1 MSQRGLQ
8 GDVRLTD
15 LEGGRVKVTANLSVA
30 EGAEGEYTWGIYE
43 FPIDYTQVR
52 FKWWGW
58 KTYYTYSLLTPK
70 LNC

>member
-1 MSQRGLQ
+1 MLCGCDGLELVASVSQRGLQ

-43 FPIDYTQVR
+43 FPIDYTQV
-52 FKWWGW
+52 
-58 KTYYTYSLLTPK
+58 
-70 LNC
+70 